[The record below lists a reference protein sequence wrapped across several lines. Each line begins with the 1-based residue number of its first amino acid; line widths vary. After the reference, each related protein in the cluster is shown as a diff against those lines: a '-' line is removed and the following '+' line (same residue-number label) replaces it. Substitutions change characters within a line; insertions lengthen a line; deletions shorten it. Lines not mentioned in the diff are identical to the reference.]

1 MNFTHRSLQPLKYSE
16 YPGLGNFVNRQR
28 TEYRK
33 LQQGKTS
40 SMTSSKIR
48 QLDAVDFH
56 WSIREGGHSS
66 WETRL
71 NDLRA
76 YINQH
81 GDANVPKVYPPNPQ
95 LGYWVNEQRFQYQ
108 RMRNGKSSYMTERKA
123 ALLNA
128 LHFKWS
134 LRGSKRPF
142 NEWMEALRRY
152 KAKHGHINVPLKYSE
167 TPGLGTF
174 VNNQRSEYRK
184 YMNGNAKTSMTEE
197 RVKELES
204 IGITWNLREGRTPW
218 SERFKE
224 LKEYKSK

>member
-1 MNFTHRSLQPLKYSE
+1 
-16 YPGLGNFVNRQR
+16 
-28 TEYRK
+28 
-33 LQQGKTS
+33 
-40 SMTSSKIR
+40 MTSSKIR

-76 YINQH
+76 YVNQH

-128 LHFKWS
+128 LHFRWS

-184 YMNGNAKTSMTEE
+184 YMNGNSKTSMTEE
-197 RVKELES
+197 RIKELES
-204 IGITWNLREGRTPW
+204 IGITWNLREGRIPW